1 MLLRSLVRLASV
13 LLASA
18 STTAPAA
25 IAVSALT
32 SPAAAQEI
40 AQLGIADVSKVSA
53 EELEAAITT
62 LVQQLRAAGYSDLE
76 IATLIG
82 QQLKEVSV
90 TLPLAQQRAL
100 IINVVAILSTLAP
113 TITVADLQTQVLA
126 GYGPVEGSVF
136 VAEGDDLVVPAGT
149 Y

>member
-1 MLLRSLVRLASV
+1 
-13 LLASA
+13 
-18 STTAPAA
+18 
-25 IAVSALT
+25 
-32 SPAAAQEI
+32 
-40 AQLGIADVSKVSA
+40 
-53 EELEAAITT
+53 
-62 LVQQLRAAGYSDLE
+62 
-76 IATLIG
+76 
-82 QQLKEVSV
+82 VSV